1 MAKSNVWLS
10 VSDLMTGLMIVFLFV
25 SVAYMI
31 RVKEEQ
37 TPLTQYVENK
47 TELRDKLVAEFK
59 DESRQGRLSISGD
72 LTMRFENAQTLFEQ
86 GKDELTTEFKK
97 ELANCMPRYLNLLLN
112 ASMRDK
118 IREIRIEG
126 HTDDVPYPGL
136 DPDPYFANL
145 ILSQRRA
152 LKVMR
157 YIQSMPEYQAYSEDD
172 RKQLEFWFTVA
183 GMSFGRALDER
194 SNYVYVSCFEIDKNK
209 SRRVEFRLITSGEEM
224 LEEFIKKNK

>member
-1 MAKSNVWLS
+1 
-10 VSDLMTGLMIVFLFV
+10 
-25 SVAYMI
+25 
-31 RVKEEQ
+31 
-37 TPLTQYVENK
+37 
-47 TELRDKLVAEFK
+47 
-59 DESRQGRLSISGD
+59 
-72 LTMRFENAQTLFEQ
+72 MRFENAQTLFEQ

-183 GMSFGRALDER
+183 GMSFGRALDVTFKEDACR
-194 SNYVYVSCFEIDKNK
+194 SRKGFAAQNLSCIRKLALQIVKSHSDKR
-209 SRRVEFRLITSGEEM
+209 S
-224 LEEFIKKNK
+224 IKKRLFRAAISQDYLREILASAII